1 MVHAK
6 NKRSMQCNGADIEGL
21 RIHTVSEAVLHSA
34 ILLCIAF
41 IFVAVCHSKER
52 AWIESAL

>member
-1 MVHAK
+1 
-6 NKRSMQCNGADIEGL
+6 MQCNGADIEGL